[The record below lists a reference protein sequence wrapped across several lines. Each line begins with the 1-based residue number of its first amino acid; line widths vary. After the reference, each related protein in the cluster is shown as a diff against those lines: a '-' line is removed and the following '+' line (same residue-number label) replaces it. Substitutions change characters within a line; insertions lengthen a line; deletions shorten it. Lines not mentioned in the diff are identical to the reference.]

1 MNIKKTAISLILVI
15 ALFFSASAAT
25 LAWLSMGSHKEAPEV
40 GGSILGGFFHSGD
53 GNTKETA
60 YTLTTA
66 THVYN
71 LAWLQYLG
79 EFNKDID
86 NDGSIDQVYF
96 KVLNDIDLGGLII
109 PPIGTRE
116 YPFLGNFNGGGHCL
130 SNFTVS
136 NYVGGE
142 AGIENR
148 PSTVVNLDSVNDQ
161 TITDNVSIVGF
172 FGVVGALNG
181 VSYSLDPGIE
191 AETDSLTKENLV
203 TNSIYDLVLDDFSI
217 RTESD
222 SSLIGLVAGYVNGTV
237 SNVGVGVSEMFVG
250 KNTAPFTDLGTFT
263 GYSGTEA
270 GQINDLNAYSIFS
283 LVGAAYK
290 DVKWSQL
297 DTLPGDST
305 LGGILG
311 GGQGDE
317 AGLGGSIKIQ
327 TLLERLGTYIT
338 NPTVLTNY
346 VYMQTA
352 VKKAGS
358 SEFDYLNQKITND
371 FKRYTANDSIS
382 GSVVFDEAS
391 AATLFYLAGGCM
403 TNEFVYSFSGS
414 QDRSYKIFSESSYLK
429 ADVSIV
435 TENGSDNDR
444 LGISTGTIDDSTDWI
459 FSDGYLYA
467 SVDNQAFFL
476 NASGTNLE
484 LSRTPKTIWTL
495 ADGNFVTTQDNIE
508 YTLCFSAGTWL
519 LSSGAEETE
528 KLRYIYTEVGGIKH
542 YLSIDFDTISGRSAE
557 VKDSLIGDN
566 PTRWIYDE
574 TTNQYYAK
582 HSNGTIYYLRGQGS
596 LLASTVSTTRG
607 WTLEDGKF
615 VYSYATLK
623 YYLTFSGAAWSVSTS
638 GGSTIIVEDAAE
650 QKTPCNV
657 TEAGQKPHI
666 EVEFKDY
673 RLVFDEN
680 NASYVPLNTENGKN
694 TGYVV
699 GGLASGINNGTLS
712 SEVGDIRIS
721 KNTGYTIL
729 DSDKV
734 WVVDN
739 TGTPVQ
745 VDPTSST
752 TSNASILINNLS
764 TTWEKYAN
772 STYGLHFMDSRIR
785 SDETLYIPTAHFLGS
800 NYSNYE
806 VPADCIDFKMF
817 PSKGLI
823 TFFAGTFYSGNDCFF
838 SLHEIIRYT
847 SGDSIPEGK
856 KVNDIKE
863 IKEIKKIYQLA
874 NGTCCYTYISEDGIE
889 IDDRTDGEKSSSKL
903 VFDTAWLT
911 SPTLFKNG
919 YLYYFE
925 IPVNGGEYALGSV
938 ENGTGAYLLY
948 LDIGANAAADDGNQ
962 GSGDIVHAISGV
974 NFVKNGTTSTSDPLA
989 VFRVQQKSAS
999 DDKTESVWYSRA
1011 SAATMNYKVSDS
1023 NRFTVTAYVSNGVTA
1038 TANE

>member
-25 LAWLSMGSHKEAPEV
+25 LAWLSMGGHKEAPEV
-40 GGSILGGFFHSGD
+40 GGGILGGFFHSGD

-96 KVLNDIDLGGLII
+96 EVLNDIDLGGLII

-237 SNVGVGVSEMFVG
+237 SNVGVGVSELFVG

-311 GGQGDE
+311 GGTVPSEG
-317 AGLGGSIKIQ
+317 AGFGESMDMYDL
-327 TLLERLGTYIT
+327 TRRLTYIFSENVANNSNYPAVMYYGGTRATAAAKKTYQPDYTYTSTRTSYLAQGTIIPLNVDTYTMFAGTDT
-338 NPTVLTNY
+338 NNTLDGVNFLTNNY
-346 VYMQTA
+346 YHSHT
-352 VKKAGS
+352 
-358 SEFDYLNQKITND
+358 SELILDTNTGYIIGGGLN
-371 FKRYTANDSIS
+371 S
-382 GSVVFDEAS
+382 GA
-391 AATLFYLAGGCM
+391 LIRLRINKLA
-403 TNEFVYSFSGS
+403 SGS
-414 QDRSYKIFSESSYLK
+414 QYGGIFHSLGTAQNATAKFVVDDTAESDSRNIIQFLTIDPSGNTYVIDDDYKTTSSTTVNSYTHKTYSELLLSQYGDVTESFYKTLQSGNGMVYGMRFFNGQNITSTTNKDDLNITVGNNVKIAGKAYSSYEFLDGAINFNLSGAGYITAVAGTFALQENTTKPEMHTHHMFTLYKIERDSNGVIDLSSSY
-429 ADVSIV
+429 AI
-435 TENGSDNDR
+435 
-444 LGISTGTIDDSTDWI
+444 
-459 FSDGYLYA
+459 
-467 SVDNQAFFL
+467 
-476 NASGTNLE
+476 
-484 LSRTPKTIWTL
+484 
-495 ADGNFVTTQDNIE
+495 
-508 YTLCFSAGTWL
+508 
-519 LSSGAEETE
+519 
-528 KLRYIYTEVGGIKH
+528 
-542 YLSIDFDTISGRSAE
+542 
-557 VKDSLIGDN
+557 
-566 PTRWIYDE
+566 
-574 TTNQYYAK
+574 
-582 HSNGTIYYLRGQGS
+582 
-596 LLASTVSTTRG
+596 
-607 WTLEDGKF
+607 
-615 VYSYATLK
+615 
-623 YYLTFSGAAWSVSTS
+623 
-638 GGSTIIVEDAAE
+638 
-650 QKTPCNV
+650 
-657 TEAGQKPHI
+657 
-666 EVEFKDY
+666 
-673 RLVFDEN
+673 
-680 NASYVPLNTENGKN
+680 
-694 TGYVV
+694 
-699 GGLASGINNGTLS
+699 
-712 SEVGDIRIS
+712 
-721 KNTGYTIL
+721 
-729 DSDKV
+729 DKV
-734 WVVDN
+734 WV
-739 TGTPVQ
+739 
-745 VDPTSST
+745 
-752 TSNASILINNLS
+752 
-764 TTWEKYAN
+764 KYASN
-772 STYGLHFMDSRIR
+772 GKTVTSIKYNNEVSE
-785 SDETLYIPTAHFLGS
+785 SDGYVTAF
-800 NYSNYE
+800 
-806 VPADCIDFKMF
+806 D
-817 PSKGLI
+817 
-823 TFFAGTFYSGNDCFF
+823 
-838 SLHEIIRYT
+838 
-847 SGDSIPEGK
+847 
-856 KVNDIKE
+856 
-863 IKEIKKIYQLA
+863 
-874 NGTCCYTYISEDGIE
+874 
-889 IDDRTDGEKSSSKL
+889 SSKM
-903 VFDTAWLT
+903 
-911 SPTLFKNG
+911 KNMTQANAA
-919 YLYYFE
+919 YYFE
-925 IPVNGGEYALGSV
+925 IPVIEGDYALTSKSG
-938 ENGTGAYLLY
+938 EDGAYLLY
-948 LDIGANAAADDGNQ
+948 LDIGSSGDVVLGEGGDSSDDGNQ